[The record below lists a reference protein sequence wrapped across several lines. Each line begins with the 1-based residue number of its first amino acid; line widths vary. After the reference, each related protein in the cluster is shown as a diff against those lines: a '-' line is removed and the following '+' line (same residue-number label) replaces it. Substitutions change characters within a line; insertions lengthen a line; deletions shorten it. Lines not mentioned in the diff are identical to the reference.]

1 MREGY
6 APRVVV
12 LKEIVSRRSA
22 RRMARPVEII
32 QAQKG
37 TLKGRPLLCWGGG
50 RSDESDIVFAH
61 GVVECENVLRNRVA
75 PLGKLSFEPLIEVFK
90 DRLFGSR
97 GRGVRAVGYGLQI
110 GEFAFELRWV
120 VREVLGGLAIHLN
133 QFFLDGADFLAQI
146 RGRRDQP

>member
-75 PLGKLSFEPLIEVFK
+75 PLGKVSFEPLIEVRK
-90 DRLFGSR
+90 DRFFGSR
-97 GRGVRAVGYGLQI
+97 GRGVRAVGHTLQVSKL
-110 GEFAFELRWV
+110 AFKLGRV
-120 VREVLGGLAIHLN
+120 VGEVLGGFAIHLN
-133 QFFLDGADFLAQI
+133 EFFLDGA
-146 RGRRDQP
+146 